1 MHGFGSVWFKTLAL
15 DMICTN
21 PKQTEFV
28 DFYLPFNGRLKASNR
43 WVQRA
48 AMVPWDEVEA
58 CYAQSFAGTGQG
70 APAKSGRIAYGA
82 LLIKEQLGITDE
94 ETVEQ
99 ITENPYLQYFLGLC
113 ELLEKPLFDPSMR
126 VHFRSR
132 FSAEHH
138 QRINARIIAAAT
150 ESDASDKDDPSDRDN
165 DQGGGRSPSNAGKL
179 LVDATCTPADI
190 RFPTDLSLLSEARE
204 KTEAVIDQFHAW
216 ISGQSAE
223 PAKKPRTYRR
233 NARKQYLAVAK
244 QKKPGAKK
252 IRKAIGQ
259 QLNYLRR
266 NLRHI
271 ARMSEAHS
279 GLLGRLT
286 RYDYKCLLV
295 IHTLYDQQRQMHSQR
310 VHSVADRI
318 VSISQPHVRPIVR
331 GKAGKRVEFGAKLS
345 ISHQSEGYVSVDT
358 LSWDAYNE
366 SADLPMQIETY
377 KERFG
382 YYPSSVHADT
392 IYRTRANR
400 SYCKDRGIRLSGK
413 PLGRPRKATAENAEE
428 LKAQKRLERQDEL
441 DRIPVEGK
449 FGNSKRK
456 GTLGRIMAKLAHTSE
471 SVIHVGIIVLNLD
484 KWLAE
489 LLLCLLARLRSIVY
503 VAGSM
508 LEHDTVG
515 STLSVGYARGSLAA

>member
-1 MHGFGSVWFKTLAL
+1 
-15 DMICTN
+15 MIRTN

-58 CYAQSFAGTGQG
+58 CYAESFAGTGQG

-99 ITENPYLQYFLGLC
+99 ITENPYLQYFLGLR
-113 ELLEKPLFDPSMR
+113 ELLEKPLFDPSMM

-138 QRINARIIAAAT
+138 QRINSKIIAAAT
-150 ESDASDKDDPSDRDN
+150 ASEGGASDKDDPSDGDEN
-165 DQGGGRSPSNAGKL
+165 QGGDGGSPSHAGKL

-190 RFPTDLSLLSEARE
+190 RFPTDLSLLNQARE
-204 KTEAVIDQFHAW
+204 KTEAVIDQFHGW
-216 ISGQSAE
+216 ISGQTQN
-223 PAKKPRTYRR
+223 PVKKPRTYRR
-233 NARKQYLAVAK
+233 NARKQYLSVAK

-266 NLRHI
+266 NLGHI
-271 ARMSEAHS
+271 AQMVDAHP
-279 GLLGRLT
+279 GMLARLT

-295 IHTLYDQQRQMHSQR
+295 IHTLYEQQRQMHSQR

-366 SADLPMQIETY
+366 SADLPTQIETY

-382 YYPSSVHADT
+382 YYPSSVHADG
-392 IYRTRANR
+392 IYRTRENR
-400 SYCKDRGIRLSGK
+400 KYCKKRGIRLSGK
-413 PLGRPRKATAENAEE
+413 PLGRPKKATAENAEE

-449 FGNSKRK
+449 FGNCKRK
-456 GTLGRIMAKLAHTSE
+456 GTLGRIMAKLASTSE

-489 LLLCLLARLRSIVY
+489 LLLRLLQQLQWRLCVVPGRPKRDATNSLRLRCVSTRSL
-503 VAGSM
+503 VA
-508 LEHDTVG
+508 
-515 STLSVGYARGSLAA
+515 

>member
-1 MHGFGSVWFKTLAL
+1 
-15 DMICTN
+15 MIRTN

-43 WVQRA
+43 WVLRA
-48 AMVPWDEVEA
+48 TMVPWDEVEA
-58 CYAQSFAGTGQG
+58 CYAESFAGTGQG

-99 ITENPYLQYFLGLC
+99 ITENPYLQYFLGLR
-113 ELLEKPLFDPSMR
+113 ELLEKPLFDPSMM

-138 QRINARIIAAAT
+138 QRINAKIIAAAT
-150 ESDASDKDDPSDRDN
+150 APDKDDPPKKDGGED
-165 DQGGGRSPSNAGKL
+165 GGGSPSHAGKL

-190 RFPTDLSLLSEARE
+190 RFPTDLSLLNEARE

-216 ISGQSAE
+216 ISGQSSG
-223 PAKKPRTYRR
+223 PVKKPRTYRR

-259 QLNYLRR
+259 QLNYLLR
-266 NLRHI
+266 NLGHI
-271 ARMSEAHS
+271 ARMTEAHP

-295 IHTLYDQQRQMHSQR
+295 IHTLYEQQRQMHTRR

-331 GKAGKRVEFGAKLS
+331 GKAGKRVEFGAKVS
-345 ISHQSEGYVSVDT
+345 VSHQAEGYVSVDT

-366 SADLPMQIETY
+366 SADLPTQIETY

-392 IYRTRANR
+392 IYRTRENR
-400 SYCKDRGIRLSGK
+400 NYCKQRGIRLSGK
-413 PLGRPRKATAENAEE
+413 PLGRPKKPTAENVEE

-471 SVIHVGIIVLNLD
+471 SVIHVALIVLNLD

-489 LLLCLLARLRSIVY
+489 LLLCLLARLRLIVCAVRSTFERQAGEASSPSADTRCRL
-503 VAGSM
+503 VA
-508 LEHDTVG
+508 
-515 STLSVGYARGSLAA
+515 

>member
-1 MHGFGSVWFKTLAL
+1 
-15 DMICTN
+15 MIRTN

-48 AMVPWDEVEA
+48 AMVPWEEVEA
-58 CYAQSFAGTGQG
+58 CYAESFAGTGQG

-99 ITENPYLQYFLGLC
+99 ITENPYLQYFLGLR
-113 ELLEKPLFDPSMR
+113 ELLEKPLFDSSMM

-138 QRINARIIAAAT
+138 QRINAKIIAAAT
-150 ESDASDKDDPSDRDN
+150 AIEGGGGGGGGGGASDKDDPPDRD
-165 DQGGGRSPSNAGKL
+165 DSQDGGDSPSHAGKL

-190 RFPTDLSLLSEARE
+190 RFPTDLSLLNEARE
-204 KTEAVIDQFHAW
+204 KAEAVIDQFHGW
-216 ISGQSAE
+216 ISGQTAQ
-223 PAKKPRTYRR
+223 PVKKPRTYRQ
-233 NARKQYLAVAK
+233 NARKQYLSVAK

-266 NLRHI
+266 DLGHI
-271 ARMSEAHS
+271 AQMVDAHP
-279 GLLGRLT
+279 GMLARLT

-295 IHTLYDQQRQMHSQR
+295 IYTLYDQQRQMHSQR
-310 VHSVADRI
+310 VHTVADRI

-366 SADLPMQIETY
+366 SADLPTQIETY

-382 YYPSSVHADT
+382 YYPASVHADT
-392 IYRTRANR
+392 IYRTRENR
-400 SYCKDRGIRLSGK
+400 NYCKDRGIRLSGK
-413 PLGRPRKATAENAEE
+413 PLGRPKKATAENAEE

-449 FGNSKRK
+449 FGNGKRK

-489 LLLCLLARLRSIVY
+489 LLLRLLALLGASIC
-503 VAGSM
+503 VASSTF
-508 LEHDTVG
+508 ERVAVG
-515 STLSVGYARGSLAA
+515 STSPGGFIRGSLAA